1 LLIDQGVE
9 NLPDGNATIN
19 FNIAGSGKVIVREQD
34 AYGEIVVLVSQENG
48 NIKFIKTR
56 NSTTLNFPFLPDVLK
71 GCELTDLPLVLT
83 SLNMDLSGMEK

>member
-1 LLIDQGVE
+1 M
-9 NLPDGNATIN
+9 
-19 FNIAGSGKVIVREQD
+19 IVREQD